1 MRNAERMTNNFA
13 HIACCI
19 DHSDASMH
27 ALDQAIRL
35 QGAGDGR
42 LSLLH
47 VAPWPMVIAGHGAAW
62 VPDPA
67 IIMAGA
73 KEWLDGVVAAHPG
86 TEGVLLEGYPPA
98 AACDWAA
105 DAEVDLLV
113 AASSRGLFDRVLL
126 GSFAATSPVTRR
138 AQSCS
143 RGRRSPIRR
152 TGMRRRWGRGRTLS
166 GARWSDAWV
175 TASRR
180 TRTERA
186 VRRM

>member
-1 MRNAERMTNNFA
+1 VRNAERMTNNFA

-35 QGAGDGR
+35 RAAGDGR

-126 GSFAATSPVTRR
+126 GSFAGYLTRHAPCAVLLTRPEVADQAHRHEAQVGAREHAERGVGGVTR
-138 AQSCS
+138 
-143 RGRRSPIRR
+143 G
-152 TGMRRRWGRGRTLS
+152 
-166 GARWSDAWV
+166 
-175 TASRR
+175 
-180 TRTERA
+180 
-186 VRRM
+186 

>member
-35 QGAGDGR
+35 RAAGDGR

-126 GSFAATSPVTRR
+126 GSFAGYLTRHAPCAVLLTRPEAAVQAHRHEAQVGATE
-138 AQSCS
+138 
-143 RGRRSPIRR
+143 
-152 TGMRRRWGRGRTLS
+152 
-166 GARWSDAWV
+166 D
-175 TASRR
+175 
-180 TRTERA
+180 TERGS
-186 VRRM
+186 VE